1 MGYVDEDNPWAAQ
14 LAPQGCVDCR
24 QIARH
29 RPPEQAYSVAPADGG
44 GWEQWGAALL
54 RLFERIGHQPTQAVI
69 ITQESFTQRYVQ
81 VMIGHGIAHTE
92 ASSNVYL
99 DDDSVLTDEH
109 EELLDMLAWQRPSLD
124 HDEPDQMPANWSLP
138 LIHGEWA
145 YLVEMLK
152 AVVIGV
158 FGFSGHL
165 PIEVR
170 TFGVD
175 EPCRACSWPD
185 ES

>member
-14 LAPQGCVDCR
+14 LVPVGCADCR
-24 QIARH
+24 QIVMN
-29 RPPEQAYSVAPADGG
+29 RPGEQVFAVAPADGG
-44 GWEQWGAALL
+44 GWQEWSAALL
-54 RLFERIGHQPTQAVI
+54 RLVERIGDEPTKALIV
-69 ITQESFTQRYVQ
+69 TQEAFTQRYVQ

-99 DDDSVLTDEH
+99 DGDSVLTDEH
-109 EELLDMLAWQRPSLD
+109 EELLDMLAWQPPSLD
-124 HDEPDQMPANWSLP
+124 HDEPSRLPANWSLP
-138 LIHGEWA
+138 LIHGNWPF
-145 YLVEMLK
+145 LVEMLM
-152 AVVIGV
+152 AVIVGV
-158 FGFSGHL
+158 FGFSEHV

-175 EPCRACSWPD
+175 EPCRSCSWPD